1 VWPRCLAEYFD
12 IDPRWYRLERTGGC
26 KDRTGGIMLRGNVD
40 ELSANRIF
48 GWALDDADLQ
58 RTINVEV
65 FVNGVRYASP
75 RADIP
80 REDLRRQFVNG
91 NHAFEFTFNP
101 PLPRIR
107 DHEVQVR
114 YPGSGEIIPNGE
126 RILKRVVIDQAR
138 LLQPI
143 LVTAPGRAGSTILMQ
158 RLAAHPS
165 VSVAALYPFEIELL
179 KYYGHAFGI
188 LTATGDHER
197 SGKPEDFVTNQ
208 RFIGANPYNVSAFS
222 KLFAEPAKFDAIYD
236 SVVPRELS
244 GAFRS
249 IINTFYVSLAEDQ
262 QKANGVY
269 FAEKCQ
275 LAGMARWLARQLY
288 SGPRE
293 IVMVR
298 DVRDTICSYKSF
310 WSHSTTEAVRLLKL
324 SCDALIAIHNEQRP
338 DVVFVSYEEMVTQE
352 VASLQR
358 IAAFLGIPDFVVAI
372 AEAEK
377 DLFKKHGTSK
387 SPSDSI
393 GRWKREMSVE
403 EIRTCTRDFASYL
416 NAFGYEV

>member
-1 VWPRCLAEYFD
+1 
-12 IDPRWYRLERTGGC
+12 
-26 KDRTGGIMLRGNVD
+26 MLRGNVD
-40 ELSANRIF
+40 ELTANRIV
-48 GWALDDADLQ
+48 GWALDDAELH

-65 FVNGVRYASP
+65 FVNRVRYASP

-80 REDLRRQFVNG
+80 REDLKRRFVNG

-114 YPGSGEIIPNGE
+114 YPGTGGIIPNGE
-126 RILKRVVIDQAR
+126 RILKRVAIAQAR

-165 VSVAALYPFEIELL
+165 VSVAALYPFEVELL

-188 LTATGDHER
+188 LTSTGDHER

-208 RFIGANPYNVSAFS
+208 RFVGANPYNVSAFS
-222 KLFAEPAKFDAIYD
+222 KLFNDPAKFDALYE

-249 IINTFYVSLAEDQ
+249 IINSFYVSLAEDQ
-262 QKANGVY
+262 EKENSVY

-288 SGPRE
+288 SGSRE

-324 SCDALIAIHNEQRP
+324 SCDALIAIRNEQRP
-338 DVVFVSYEEMVTQE
+338 DVAFVSYEEMVTQE
-352 VASLQR
+352 AATLQR
-358 IAAFLGIPDFVVAI
+358 IAAFLGIPDFVVAD
-372 AEAEK
+372 ADSDAEK

-387 SPSDSI
+387 SPGDSI

-416 NAFGYEV
+416 NVFGYEV